1 MHGNGRCREEA
12 SMVGRMGT
20 PEIVIALIIG
30 LVWTLPVIVA
40 VWVVLT
46 LHRMR
51 RLQEDMAGRLAS
63 IERLIQR
70 ADG

>member
-1 MHGNGRCREEA
+1 MHGHGRCREEA
-12 SMVGRMGT
+12 SMMGRIGT

-30 LVWTLPVIVA
+30 LLSTLPVIVT

-51 RLQEDMAGRLAS
+51 RLQEDMTVRLAS

-70 ADG
+70 DGD

>member
-1 MHGNGRCREEA
+1 MRGHGRCREEA
-12 SMVGRMGT
+12 SMGRIGT

-30 LVWTLPVIVA
+30 LVSTLPVLLA

-51 RLQEDMAGRLAS
+51 RLQEEMAGRLAA

-70 ADG
+70 AGG

>member
-12 SMVGRMGT
+12 SMGRLGM

-30 LVWTLPVIVA
+30 LLSTLPVIVT

-70 ADG
+70 AAG